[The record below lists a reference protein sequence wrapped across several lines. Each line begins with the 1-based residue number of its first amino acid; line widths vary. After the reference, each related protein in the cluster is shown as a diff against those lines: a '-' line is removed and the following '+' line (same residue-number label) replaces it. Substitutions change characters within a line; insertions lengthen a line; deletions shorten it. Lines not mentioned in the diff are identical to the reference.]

1 MEKSSEK
8 LSKNINLIP
17 VILSG
22 GSGTRLWPLSRA
34 CYPKQYLNLLNQN
47 DNSLLQNTIL
57 RLDGLKKLHQPII
70 ICNEEQ
76 RFIVA
81 EQMREVNITPS
92 SILLE
97 PIGRNTAPAIALAS
111 LMTLKYFKDSILL
124 VLSADHEIKNKENFQ
139 QAIKDGLRFASN
151 GKLVTFGITPNS
163 PETGYGYIES
173 YEELTTKNK
182 SSNIK
187 KFIEK
192 PTKKLAEKL
201 IQDKRYSWN
210 SGIFMFKA
218 STIISE
224 LTRYEPKIVDLC
236 KKSLDHSF
244 KDLDFQRIKK
254 NYFEECPNIPIDIA
268 VMEKTKLGTVLS
280 LDVGWSDIG
289 NWKSVWENSKKDLN
303 GNSIT
308 GKSLIFDTQN
318 SYLRSENRLI
328 VSLGLKNLVI
338 VETNDAILIADKDS
352 THSVKEIVNELEKS
366 SLIEGKLNRKMFR
379 PWGHYTSVVEGLT
392 WQVKRL
398 EIKPEASLSLQM
410 HHYRAEH
417 WIVVNGNARVEING
431 VTTLLKVNESIFVPL
446 GAKHRLSNPGKT
458 PLILIEVQS
467 GEYLGEDDIVRFD
480 DIYGRELNLGISNE
494 KNT

>member
-1 MEKSSEK
+1 MEYPKEK
-8 LSKNINLIP
+8 ITTNFNLIP

-34 CYPKQYLNLLNQN
+34 CFPKQYLNLLNNN
-47 DNSLLQNTIL
+47 DKTLLQNTIL
-57 RLDGLKKLHQPII
+57 RLEGLKNLQHPIV

-81 EQMREVNITPS
+81 EQIRELNIKPS

-111 LMTLKYFKDSILL
+111 LMTLEKFEDSILL
-124 VLSADHEIKNKENFQ
+124 VLSADHEIKNTAKFK
-139 QAIKDGLRFASN
+139 QAINDGLEYARN
-151 GKLVTFGITPNS
+151 GRLVTFGISPNS
-163 PETGYGYIES
+163 PETGYGYIEACD
-173 YEELTTKNK
+173 ELTIKNI
-182 SSNIK
+182 SSNIN

-192 PTKKLAEKL
+192 PTKELAEKL
-201 IQDKRYSWN
+201 IKDKRYTWN

-218 STIISE
+218 STIIKE
-224 LTRYEPKIVDLC
+224 LSRYEPKIVDLC
-236 KKSLDHSF
+236 RKSLEDSS

-254 NYFEECPNIPIDIA
+254 ESFEKCPNIPIDIA

-280 LDVGWSDIG
+280 LNVGWSDIG
-289 NWKSVWENSKKDLN
+289 NWKSVWENSTKDVN
-303 GNSIT
+303 GNSLT
-308 GKSLIFDTQN
+308 GKTLIFDTQN

-328 VSLGLKNLVI
+328 VSIGIKNLVI
-338 VETNDAILIADKDS
+338 VETNDAILIADKNS
-352 THSVKEIVNELEKS
+352 TQSVKEIVYELEKS
-366 SLIEGKLNRKMFR
+366 SLIEGKMNRQMFR

-410 HHYRAEH
+410 HHHRAEH
-417 WIVVNGNARVEING
+417 WVVVSGNAKVEIND
-431 VTTLLKVNESIFVPL
+431 VTSLLKVNESIFVPL

-458 PLILIEVQS
+458 TLILIEVQS

-480 DIYGRELNLGISNE
+480 DIYGREL
-494 KNT
+494 K

>member
-1 MEKSSEK
+1 MEYTDEKSI
-8 LSKNINLIP
+8 KNFDLIP

-34 CYPKQYLNLLNQN
+34 CFPKQYLNLLDENN
-47 DNSLLQNTIL
+47 NSLLQNTIL
-57 RLDGLKKLHQPII
+57 RLEGLKNLRQPII

-81 EQMREVNITPS
+81 EQMRELDITPS

-111 LMTLKYFKDSILL
+111 LMTLEKFKDSILL
-124 VLSADHEIKNKENFQ
+124 VLSADHEIKNTAVFKETINNG
-139 QAIKDGLRFASN
+139 IEYASK
-151 GKLVTFGITPNS
+151 GKLVTFGISPNS
-163 PETGYGYIES
+163 PETGYGYIEA

-192 PTKKLAEKL
+192 PTKELAEKL
-201 IQDKRYSWN
+201 LKDKRYTWN

-218 STIISE
+218 STIIKE
-224 LTRYEPKIVDLC
+224 LTRYEPEIVNLC
-236 KKSLDHSF
+236 KKSLDNSL
-244 KDLDFQRIKK
+244 KDLNFQRVKK
-254 NYFEECPNIPIDIA
+254 NYFEKCPNIPIDIA

-280 LDVGWSDIG
+280 LNVGWSDIG
-289 NWKSVWENSKKDLN
+289 NWKSVWENAKKDHN

-308 GKSLIFDTQN
+308 GKTLIFDTQN

-328 VSLGLKNLVI
+328 VSIGIKNLVV

-352 THSVKEIVNELEKS
+352 TQSVKEIVYELDKS
-366 SLIEGKLNRKMFR
+366 SLIEGKMNRQMFR

-398 EIKPEASLSLQM
+398 EIKPKASLSLQM
-410 HHYRAEH
+410 HHHRAEH
-417 WIVVNGNARVEING
+417 WIVVNGNAKVEING
-431 VTTLLKVNESIFVPL
+431 VITLLKVNESIFVPL
-446 GAKHRLSNPGKT
+446 GAKHRLSNPGET

-480 DIYGRELNLGISNE
+480 DIYGREL
-494 KNT
+494 T